1 MKLKFEDI
9 ELLNENVLNSLK
21 QIGFENPTP
30 IQAKTIRHA
39 IEGRDVIGQAETG
52 TGKTGA
58 FVIPIV
64 NMIDEESAS
73 FEHLIIA
80 PTRELATQIYQEIKR
95 IGHYS
100 YVRVCLILG
109 GVAYQKQRKALN
121 EKPHI
126 VVATPGRLNEY
137 LVNGQIHFDHLKT
150 FTLDEADELLN
161 IGFQRE
167 IESIMSYLPK
177 DRQNFFFSA
186 TFNDRTKR
194 LSEMIIKEN
203 AENASVSTGLKT
215 TKTIRQQYI
224 VVKEKHKWNTLV
236 QRLEFYKP
244 QSVII
249 FGRTKKRIDELNE
262 ALNDRGFSSSA
273 IQGDLKQRERHFV
286 LERFRNQQKKI
297 LVATDV
303 MARGIDVS
311 HVEWIINFDL
321 PQEIESY
328 THRIGRT
335 GRAGKIGYSIS
346 LVRPNEIEHIREI
359 AFRTKSKIDEMTLPS
374 KEEINQVWKN
384 DTEAKLNKILEDD
397 LEEKDNEQFHFE
409 SELMEKFTHEQ
420 LAAFVAHFLL
430 QNRYKK
436 VQLTPEPAVVLKG
449 QAKIRLIKN
458 QINKHHQNKHQN
470 QGANNNNQ
478 TKKNQNHNFANN
490 FNHKQFSE
498 KSKSNKHKPFIQKK
512 KYKSIQRQTQHGKN
526 WR

>member
-1 MKLKFEDI
+1 MKFKDI
-9 ELLNENVLNSLK
+9 ELLNENVLNSLN
-21 QIGFENPTP
+21 QMGFTNPTP
-30 IQAKTIRHA
+30 IQEKTIRYA
-39 IEGRDVIGQAETG
+39 LEGKDVIGQAETG

-64 NMIDEESAS
+64 NMINEESAS
-73 FEHLIIA
+73 FEHLIVA
-80 PTRELATQIYQEIKR
+80 PTRELATQIYQEIKK

-137 LVNGQIHFDHLKT
+137 LKNDQIHFDHLKT
-150 FTLDEADELLN
+150 FTLDEVDELLN

-167 IESIMSYLPK
+167 IESIISYLPK

-186 TFNDRTKR
+186 TFNERTKK
-194 LSEMIIKEN
+194 LSDTIVNNEKLKS
-203 AENASVSTGLKT
+203 ASVSTGLKT
-215 TKTIRQQYI
+215 TKTIRQEYI
-224 VVKEKHKWNTLV
+224 VVKEKHKWSTLV
-236 QRLEFYKP
+236 QLLEFYKP
-244 QSVII
+244 QSAII

-262 ALNDRGFSSSA
+262 ALNDCGFSSSA

-335 GRAGKIGYSIS
+335 GRAGKVGYSIS
-346 LVRPNEIEHIREI
+346 LVRPNEIEHIKEI
-359 AFRTKSKIDEMTLPS
+359 AFQTKSKINEISLPS
-374 KEEINQVWKN
+374 KEEITQVWKN
-384 DTEAKLNKILEDD
+384 DTEIKLHEILENDF
-397 LEEKDNEQFHFE
+397 EKDNEQFHFE
-409 SELMEKFTHEQ
+409 NELIEKFTHEQ
-420 LAAFVAHFLL
+420 LATFVAHFLL

-458 QINKHHQNKHQN
+458 QINKHHQTKQPNH
-470 QGANNNNQ
+470 NNNQ
-478 TKKNQNHNFANN
+478 QNKKNQNHNFANN
-490 FNHKQFSE
+490 FNKQFSE

-512 KYKSIQRQTQHGKN
+512 KYKSIQRQTQHGKS